1 MGNAMGRGSR
11 RSKRTAKV
19 MKINGETFKIRTPTT
34 ASQVTTHHPNHLL
47 YDSQSITQ
55 LGLRAKPL
63 DPHHQLKPKTLY
75 FLLHLPPLP
84 GSHRPL
90 SRVRSDLCS
99 SASDRLECLMLSRRS
114 LSDLQSFRL
123 DPDGMSTASRPTGP
137 VQIKLRVPREEFE
150 RLMKESKSKVEA
162 VERIVDL
169 WKTGGMCSGQAREV
183 RFLAVLDDKILIAF

>member
-1 MGNAMGRGSR
+1 
-11 RSKRTAKV
+11 
-19 MKINGETFKIRTPTT
+19 
-34 ASQVTTHHPNHLL
+34 
-47 YDSQSITQ
+47 
-55 LGLRAKPL
+55 
-63 DPHHQLKPKTLY
+63 
-75 FLLHLPPLP
+75 
-84 GSHRPL
+84 
-90 SRVRSDLCS
+90 
-99 SASDRLECLMLSRRS
+99 MLSRRS

-169 WKTGGMCSGQAREV
+169 WKTGGMGSGQAREV